1 MGTTTQQQ
9 MIGGLEKCWRTDET
23 LTYQM
28 RIYIYI
34 CSMSETAKKGTNSSK
49 NESGCKRHQAIRME

>member
-34 CSMSETAKKGTNSSK
+34 YVACQKQQRKGRTAAKMNRDASDIK
-49 NESGCKRHQAIRME
+49 Q